1 MASGFRLIDTEL
13 GWKTDAHELW
23 DIVNLEFGH
32 RSDWALRAELQF
44 DQQRM
49 ADLRA
54 HEVISFRVHDEGE
67 LLDYWTQR
75 SLEGVPVGTF
85 YQIGKSA
92 YLAELSLGVSA
103 LATPLK
109 HFLVC
114 GRDTCLEV
122 LSRGPPKI
130 TLR

>member
-1 MASGFRLIDTEL
+1 MASGFRLIDAEL
-13 GWKTDAHELW
+13 GWTTDAHELW
-23 DIVNLEFGH
+23 DIVNVEFGH
-32 RSDWALRAELQF
+32 RSDWVLRAELQF
-44 DQQRM
+44 DQQRV

-54 HEVISFRVHDEGE
+54 LEVISFRVQDEGE
-67 LLDYWTQR
+67 LVDYWTQL

-85 YQIGKSA
+85 YQIGRST
-92 YLAELSLGVSA
+92 YLAELSQGISA
-103 LATPLK
+103 LAAPLT

-114 GRDTCLEV
+114 GRDTCLEI